1 GGADGV
7 VDGPVEVALPALAG
21 RHARD
26 DVRAVLHHLAGVER
40 ALLAGEALDDDAGV
54 AVYEDGH
61 GVGDGWMEGAEG
73 TEGTEGLRGC
83 EPSTPSIL
91 PIPST
96 LSHRRLA
103 LRRRRGGRRGA
114 GRLLRRRRRL
124 LGRLRV
130 RGLRGGRRRL
140 LGRLLGVLR
149 VAELLGRRLPRRR
162 LRRRQLPLDV
172 VRGVL

>member
-1 GGADGV
+1 AGVGGLEDGVGGEGRRHEDARDVGALALYGGADGV

-130 RGLRGGRRRL
+130 RG
-140 LGRLLGVLR
+140 
-149 VAELLGRRLPRRR
+149 
-162 LRRRQLPLDV
+162 
-172 VRGVL
+172 